1 MTARIPGEHYHAE
14 PCLRSKAKA
23 FARRAWPWVVSA
35 GGLGL
40 LVFIV
45 VAG

>member
-1 MTARIPGEHYHAE
+1 MTEHVHAE
-14 PCLRSKAKA
+14 PCLKSKLKA
-23 FARRAWPWVVSA
+23 FARRAWPWAVCA

-40 LVFIV
+40 LVFIL